1 MNYINSNFYKSDI
14 TAQIIQCAYQVHHI
28 LGNGFQEVIYQ
39 RALMREFIRADLI
52 FEREMPMDIFY
63 LGERI
68 GGRRVD
74 FLVDKDIMVELKA
87 VIHLEDAH
95 IAQLMNYIEAYK
107 VKVGLLLN
115 FGARKLEIKRYIK

>member
-1 MNYINSNFYKSDI
+1 MNYINTSFYKSDI
-14 TAQIIQCAYQVHHI
+14 TAQIIQCAYRVHRT

-39 RALMREFIRADLI
+39 RALMREFIIANLV
-52 FEREMPMDIFY
+52 FEREMEMDIFY
-63 LGERI
+63 RGERI

-87 VIHLEDAH
+87 VIHTEDAH
-95 IAQLMNYIEAYK
+95 VAQLMNYIEAYK
-107 VKVGLLLN
+107 VRIGLLLN